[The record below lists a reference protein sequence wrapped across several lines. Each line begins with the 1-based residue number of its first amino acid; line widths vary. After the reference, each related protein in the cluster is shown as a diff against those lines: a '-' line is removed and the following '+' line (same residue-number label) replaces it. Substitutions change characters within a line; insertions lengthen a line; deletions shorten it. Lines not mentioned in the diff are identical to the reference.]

1 MASVNR
7 VDLGEATLT
16 GRLPIGAGQPRVVS
30 WLPNETLFSLASR
43 HHHIA
48 GNSTP
53 DQTCLQLFGDKRIG
67 CSHDFPAGL
76 RHFVAQTE
84 GILGSSTGI
93 TIQHSILPFY
103 LAFHPEFRCSKWL
116 TNIADGSIC
125 TMKAELGILA
135 SRFGA
140 SHPLKACALCMC
152 EDSRLHHVAYW
163 HVQHQLPGV
172 WVCPVHRCALQIA
185 TMKWRGHNRFGW
197 LLPTQT
203 EWVVPQAEPNTE
215 HLPAFL
221 AMASGAIEKSRL
233 NWCHGVRFIEP
244 VQLSS
249 N

>member
-1 MASVNR
+1 MDSV
-7 VDLGEATLT
+7 TLSGT
-16 GRLPIGAGQPRVVS
+16 SSIVIRGPSIVS
-30 WLPNETLFSLASR
+30 WLPDETLFSLASR
-43 HHHIA
+43 YHNLA
-48 GNSTP
+48 CNATP
-53 DQTCLQLFGDKRIG
+53 DQTCAQLFGHKRIG
-67 CSHDFPAGL
+67 CSHDFPARL
-76 RHFVAQTE
+76 RHFVTQTE
-84 GILGSSTGI
+84 GLLGSSTEI
-93 TIQHSILPFY
+93 TLQHSLLPFY
-103 LAFHPEFRCSKWL
+103 LAFHPEYRCTNWL
-116 TNIADGSIC
+116 TNIEDGSAYLL
-125 TMKAELGILA
+125 KAELGILA

-221 AMASGAIEKSRL
+221 AMAPVRGGRLRQRRGAGDWR
-233 NWCHGVRFIEP
+233 
-244 VQLSS
+244 
-249 N
+249 